1 MSGETVLSLVF
12 SLSILALGVIVLVLA
27 HAPRSM
33 KMEAI
38 LNAPQTLR
46 SLLAILIPRAGQ
58 IRVVD
63 ATEMSYTL
71 RLPCRTGWFWHA
83 GMPKKG
89 SLFFSPVPLG
99 FVAKLPGEDSVAGR
113 RFTDTS
119 SLCLVSE
126 LAGSEVG
133 SDPASNGHTNIELL
147 QRCRRWQ
154 ILIHGGEGQEIK
166 TRHDILVRAH
176 VAVQTSIELDAEDP
190 NIAVV
195 FSDHRNYMRAVEAHV
210 IRTLRRLASQRDYEE
225 LVTTAGDVTE
235 ELNVG
240 WSKLGAGKDEQPP
253 TPSCGLVRTFF
264 SGVVLKLYAEQEEAR
279 LQRALSSRVSVTERR
294 YKDLDLDLSTWSTN
308 LRARLADPMG
318 RLDDVI
324 NMFTG
329 LAALKG
335 RSPSGQLE
343 FDNELGGGFQHR
355 LSKQLESNARSMQNQ
370 RDNTEFQKAA
380 KELIP
385 RIQKDLKQQCDDILL
400 YAEQFRDG
408 IVYLKEQELQCEAE
422 AESIPDAGVKP

>member
-1 MSGETVLSLVF
+1 MTGDTLLGLVF
-12 SLSILALGVIVLVLA
+12 SIAVLALGVIVLVLA
-27 HAPRSM
+27 HAPRSE
-33 KMEAI
+33 KMEAV
-38 LNAPQTLR
+38 LNVPHTLR
-46 SLLAILIPRAGQ
+46 SLVAILIPRAGQ

-83 GMPKKG
+83 GTPRKG
-89 SLFFSPVPLG
+89 TLFFAPVPLG

-119 SLCLVSE
+119 SLCLVTE

-133 SDPASNGHTNIELL
+133 GDLAGSGHTSIEVL

-176 VAVQTSIELDAEDP
+176 VAVQTSIEVDATDP
-190 NIAVV
+190 AISIV
-195 FSDHRNYMRAVEAHV
+195 FSDHRNYIRAVESHV
-210 IRTLRRLASQRDYEE
+210 VRTLRRLASQREYSE
-225 LVTTAGDVTE
+225 LVTTSGDVTE
-235 ELNVG
+235 ELNAG
-240 WSKLGAGKDEQPP
+240 WAKLIAGKDEQPP
-253 TPSCGLVRTFF
+253 TPSCTLVKTFF

-279 LQRALSSRVSVTERR
+279 LQRALASRVSSVEREF
-294 YKDLDLDLSTWSTN
+294 KDLELELSTWSAN
-308 LRARLADPMG
+308 LQARLADPMG

-329 LAALKG
+329 LGTLTG
-335 RSPSGQLE
+335 QSPSGDLE
-343 FDNELGGGFQHR
+343 FANEPGGGFQSR
-355 LSKQLESNARSMQNQ
+355 LKEHLKSNARSMQNQ
-370 RDNTEFQKAA
+370 RDPSEFHRAA

-385 RIQKDLKQQCDDILL
+385 RVQKDLKQQCDDILL
-400 YAEQFRDG
+400 YAEQFRDAIG
-408 IVYLKEQELQCEAE
+408 FLKQEELKCEQEAPTSPDAE
-422 AESIPDAGVKP
+422 AKQ